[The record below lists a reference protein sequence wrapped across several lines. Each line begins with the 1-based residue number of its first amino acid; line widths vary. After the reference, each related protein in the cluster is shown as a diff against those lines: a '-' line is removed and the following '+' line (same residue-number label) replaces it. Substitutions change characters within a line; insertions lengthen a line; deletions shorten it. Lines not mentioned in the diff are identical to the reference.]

1 MTNTSAKQRRPYG
14 NATVRQETR
23 KGKLVW
29 GYDKTLRQP
38 DGKLKRFRK
47 FSFRT
52 KADAERALDALK
64 EANTKTGHSLKSAEQ
79 LLPTTVGIAVAS
91 YQKLAAAKLVIN
103 RTSDTTYWRAR
114 PGHLHTLDRF
124 VEWIG
129 RDRLV
134 NSIILDDFIYWTA
147 AETER
152 AEQQGKTLEQST
164 LKRGLNTIRA
174 ALSHAVES
182 GQFNDLHNYRVPQN
196 PLKKKIEKD
205 RDRVLTDDEID
216 QICRKLAENPKY
228 DEALFFFQLDIITGA
243 RMAELLRM
251 KWDESS
257 VRFGTVKLF
266 STKTGKWRTIKAPI
280 AAELIAK
287 RRERKLGGPTHV
299 LTQSDQWFRD
309 VFQEV
314 SNSLG
319 IVYGQRV
326 LGGWTIHDLRHT
338 CLTHFALEGVPLH
351 AIKEYAGHL
360 SIVETQRYLKY
371 MPQQI
376 ELAANI
382 SSRLAELANA
392 KIKPATHPHVIECPK
407 CGFTF
412 DAVKEVISN
421 SPDKPHTIEPSDRK

>member
-1 MTNTSAKQRRPYG
+1 MTNTPAKQRRPYG

-64 EANTKTGHSLKSAEQ
+64 EANTKTGHSLKSAAQ
-79 LLPTTVGIAVAS
+79 LLPTTVRVAVAS
-91 YQKLAAAKLVIN
+91 YQKLAAAKVVIN

-129 RDRLV
+129 SDRLV

-152 AEQQGKTLEQST
+152 AEHQGKTLEQST

-182 GQFNDLHNYRVPQN
+182 GQFNDLQNYRVPPN

-205 RDRVLTDDEID
+205 RDRVLTDEEID
-216 QICRKLAENPKY
+216 QISSKLAENPKY

-243 RMAELLRM
+243 RMAELSQ
-251 KWDESS
+251 DEMGRIKRE
-257 VRFGTVKLF
+257 VRHRQTLF
-266 STKTGKWRTIKAPI
+266 YKNG
-280 AAELIAK
+280 
-287 RRERKLGGPTHV
+287 
-299 LTQSDQWFRD
+299 
-309 VFQEV
+309 
-314 SNSLG
+314 
-319 IVYGQRV
+319 
-326 LGGWTIHDLRHT
+326 
-338 CLTHFALEGVPLH
+338 
-351 AIKEYAGHL
+351 
-360 SIVETQRYLKY
+360 
-371 MPQQI
+371 
-376 ELAANI
+376 
-382 SSRLAELANA
+382 
-392 KIKPATHPHVIECPK
+392 
-407 CGFTF
+407 
-412 DAVKEVISN
+412 
-421 SPDKPHTIEPSDRK
+421 